1 MCFCVTSD
9 IVVVEAEL
17 NSRRCNNRR
26 KNIEMERV
34 LLIGLD
40 VVAVMA
46 AETITVAVTTMQIV
60 RVIPLTMVEY
70 YY

>member
-1 MCFCVTSD
+1 
-9 IVVVEAEL
+9 
-17 NSRRCNNRR
+17 
-26 KNIEMERV
+26 MERV